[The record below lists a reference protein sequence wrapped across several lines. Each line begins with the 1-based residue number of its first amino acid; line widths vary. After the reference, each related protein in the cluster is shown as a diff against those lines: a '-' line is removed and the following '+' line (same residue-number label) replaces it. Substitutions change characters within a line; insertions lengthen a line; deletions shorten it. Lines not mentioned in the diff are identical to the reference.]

1 ASLMN
6 LMQEMATDVASIR
19 NNIADMRGSLESLGQ
34 RVSGAESKMGRL
46 GVVTNDHEACLIRVE
61 GELAHQTRY
70 AGELW
75 DRVQDLENHSRRNNI
90 RVIGVPESVEGN
102 GVSGPTM
109 LLKILQDCLP
119 LGESDH
125 IEVEQAHRTLGQR
138 PAPDQRPRPIIT
150 RLLHFQDR
158 ECILRLARESGEL
171 YWRGGKIM
179 IFPDMSRELA
189 AQRKRFTPARRRCM
203 ELGLRYALQYPA
215 VLRVT
220 VDGRLHRF
228 DNPEEALKEL
238 NEIPDQSHRRE
249 SPQPQRRNRR
259 RVEEDTKEQR

>member
-1 ASLMN
+1 M
-6 LMQEMATDVASIR
+6 
-19 NNIADMRGSLESLGQ
+19 ESLGQ
-34 RVSGAESKMGRL
+34 KVSSAESKMGRL
-46 GVVTNDHEACLIRVE
+46 GAVTDDHEARLVRVE
-61 GELAHQTRY
+61 EELVHQTRY
-70 AGELW
+70 VGELW
-75 DRVQDLENHSRRNNI
+75 DRVQGLENRSRRNNI
-90 RVIGVPESVEGN
+90 RIIGVPEGVEGN

-109 LLKILQDCLP
+109 LLSILRDCLP
-119 LGESDH
+119 LGASDP
-125 IEVEQAHRTLGQR
+125 IEVERAHRTLGPR
-138 PAPDQRPRPIIT
+138 PAPDQHPRPIIA

-158 ECILRLARESGEL
+158 ERILRLAREAGEL

-228 DNPEEALKEL
+228 EDPEEALKEL
-238 NEIPDQSHRRE
+238 NGIPDQNHR
-249 SPQPQRRNRR
+249 SPS
-259 RVEEDTKEQR
+259 